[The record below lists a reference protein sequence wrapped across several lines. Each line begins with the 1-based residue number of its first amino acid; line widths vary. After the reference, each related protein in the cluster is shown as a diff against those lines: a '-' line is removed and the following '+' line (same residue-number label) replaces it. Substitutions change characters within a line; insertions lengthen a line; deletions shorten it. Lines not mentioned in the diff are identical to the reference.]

1 MHAAM
6 VAIDARE
13 NIRLRQ
19 MFTMPCFT
27 EYKILLNISYDECI
41 LKDKILHS
49 NLPAKWC
56 KYYTVREDDEKNEV
70 STNK

>member
-1 MHAAM
+1 M

-27 EYKILLNISYDECI
+27 EYKILLNTIVIITLLAVGYDNTFLYCDYT
-41 LKDKILHS
+41 LFH
-49 NLPAKWC
+49 NL
-56 KYYTVREDDEKNEV
+56 DNL
-70 STNK
+70 